1 MSCILKKWN
10 ERYSAVCSITCVF
23 YYIHRKKNNCLI
35 LPSVISFLS
44 ISLRPHGSLIRY
56 LGGYGETA
64 FFHRKTS
71 TLLVTDAVIKIGDK
85 PPAILEEDPRA
96 ILYHSRDNVL
106 EEVQD
111 TEETRLRGYR
121 RMTLFSLIFFPSGI
135 SVSSVID
142 AFLAIRK
149 VSPEAILLGEGSV
162 PISGG
167 LYPWSWIVSEVKNF
181 KAIQGGLL
189 VAPILQK
196 LIMDREPDRVLDW
209 ADRIAQWPI
218 KRIIPS
224 HMQNNIKATASEFRN
239 AFSFLET
246 ETPVGPRPDE
256 KDFYLLN
263 IVSDIFTTL
272 GVVAPRVPQSM
283 VVREPVRAAV
293 GQSSMSFNFDFLT
306 TLFKRD
312 K

>member
-1 MSCILKKWN
+1 M
-10 ERYSAVCSITCVF
+10 RDAVPPISS
-23 YYIHRKKNNCLI
+23 YPRCLV
-35 LPSVISFLS
+35 LPNVIPCLS
-44 ISLRPHGSLIRY
+44 ILLRPHDFLIRY

-71 TLLVTDAVIKIGDK
+71 TLLVTDAVIKIGDR

-106 EEVQD
+106 DEVQD

-142 AFLAIRK
+142 AFSAIGK
-149 VSPEAILLGEGSV
+149 VSPEAKLLGEGSV

-209 ADRIAQWPI
+209 ADKVAQWPI

-224 HMQNNIKATASEFRN
+224 HMQNNIKTTASDFRK

-246 ETPVGPRPDE
+246 ETPSGPRPDE
-256 KDFYLLN
+256 KDFQLLN
-263 IVSDIFTTL
+263 VVSDIFTTL
-272 GVVAPRVPQSM
+272 GVVAPRVPQSL
-283 VVREPVRAAV
+283 VIREPVRAASIL
-293 GQSSMSFNFDFLT
+293 SSASFNFDFLT
-306 TLFKRD
+306 SFFKTN

>member
-1 MSCILKKWN
+1 MPVCLF
-10 ERYSAVCSITCVF
+10 SADS
-23 YYIHRKKNNCLI
+23 K
-35 LPSVISFLS
+35 
-44 ISLRPHGSLIRY
+44 IRY

-64 FFHRKTS
+64 FFHRKS
-71 TLLVTDAVIKIGDK
+71 NTLLVTDAVIKIGDR

-96 ILYHSRDNVL
+96 ILYHSRDNAL
-106 EEVQD
+106 EEVRD

-135 SVSSVID
+135 SVSSIID
-142 AFLAIRK
+142 AFSAIGK
-149 VSPEAILLGEGSV
+149 VSREAKLLGEGSV

-167 LYPWSWIVSEVKNF
+167 LYPWSWIISEVNNF
-181 KAIQGGLL
+181 KALQGGLL

-196 LIMDREPDRVLDW
+196 LIMDREPERVLDW
-209 ADRIAQWPI
+209 ADKVAQWPI

-224 HMQNNIKATASEFRN
+224 HMQNNIKTSASDFRK

-246 ETPVGPRPDE
+246 ETPSGPKPNE
-256 KDFYLLN
+256 KDFQLLN
-263 IVSDIFTTL
+263 VVSDIFTTL

-283 VVREPVRAAV
+283 VVRKPVRS
-293 GQSSMSFNFDFLT
+293 GSGSGPGSFNFDFLT
-306 TLFKRD
+306 SLFKRD